1 MLNYDILFAQK
12 DEQMKHLLTVVFTII
27 AVITLA
33 QDAAVVTSSAS
44 LKDGS
49 TVKGEFATQ
58 SITGSTTFMEKLS
71 LDPGIVKSLTLA
83 GTNGEA
89 KVELANGD
97 KFAMTVAND
106 SFAIKSLI
114 GELNI
119 PRNNFRALSLSTRK
133 VAANGYDDRL
143 IFYCTFDDEAAI
155 RSPAVGPIGIFQ
167 KGEFLDGKNGR
178 ALYLPAYTSCAKFIL
193 PGEMIGT
200 AGTIEFWAKINEFG
214 SLTDGGCPRFFE
226 ILALDSR
233 GEISHDWNA
242 NNGSG
247 GSGLT
252 FRIDGLPAMASSHFS
267 MEFSSCIRS
276 SYRHSPMTPPQGW
289 HHYALV
295 WDANGIGDSIRYS
308 ALVFI
313 DGQRV
318 LAAPFNPGWQGPKNL
333 NSGTTLF
340 FPSREDEMPD
350 YARRAYTID
359 EFKIWNYAKTSFDL

>member
-1 MLNYDILFAQK
+1 MKKSYLIAITTLLAGCVTAQTEK
-12 DEQMKHLLTVVFTII
+12 DYAI
-27 AVITLA
+27 
-33 QDAAVVTSSAS
+33 SANAT

-49 TVKGEFATQ
+49 AVKGEFCTEQ
-58 SITGSTTFMEKLS
+58 ISGSTAFMEKLK
-71 LDPGIVKSLTLA
+71 LNPTIVKSLTFA
-83 GTNGEA
+83 GTNGES

-97 KFAMTVAND
+97 KFAMTVANE
-106 SFAIKSLI
+106 SFAIKSLL

-119 PRNNFRALSLSTRK
+119 PRNNFRSIALTQRK
-133 VAANGYDDRL
+133 ISASGDDGL
-143 IFYCTFDDEAAI
+143 VFHCTFDDEAAI
-155 RSPAVGPIGIFQ
+155 KSPAVGPSGIFQ

-178 ALYLPAYTSCAKFIL
+178 ALYLPAYTSCAKFTL

-200 AGTIEFWAKINEFG
+200 AGTIEFWAKVNEFG

-226 ILALDSR
+226 ILALDAR

-252 FRIDGLPAMASSHFS
+252 FRIDGLPAMASSYYS
-267 MEFSSCIRS
+267 MEYSSCIRS
-276 SYRHSPMTPPQGW
+276 SYRRPPTTPPQGW
-289 HHYALV
+289 HHYAIA
-295 WDANGIGDSIRYS
+295 WDTKGIGDSVKYS
-308 ALVFI
+308 SVVFI

-318 LAAPFNPGWQGPKNL
+318 LATPFNPGWQGPKNL
-333 NSGTTLF
+333 SGANTLF

>member
-1 MLNYDILFAQK
+1 MKKSYLIAISALLVSSLAAQTAEK
-12 DEQMKHLLTVVFTII
+12 DYTV
-27 AVITLA
+27 
-33 QDAAVVTSSAS
+33 SANAT

-58 SITGSTTFMEKLS
+58 SITGSTAFMEKIK
-71 LDPGIVKSLTLA
+71 LDPAIVKSLAFA
-83 GTNGEA
+83 GTNGES
-89 KVELANGD
+89 KVELINGD
-97 KFAMTVAND
+97 KFAMTVANER
-106 SFAIKSLI
+106 FAIKSLL

-119 PRNNFRALSLSTRK
+119 SRNNFRSLAFSVRK
-133 VAANGYDDRL
+133 VSASGFDDRL
-143 IFYCTFDDEAAI
+143 VFYCTFDGEAAVK
-155 RSPAVGPIGIFQ
+155 SPAVGPSGIFQ
-167 KGEFLDGKNGR
+167 NGEFLDGKNGR
-178 ALYLPAYTSCAKFIL
+178 ALYLPAHTSGAKFTL

-226 ILALDSR
+226 ILAPEGK

-252 FRIDGLPAMASSHFS
+252 FRVDGLPAISSS
-267 MEFSSCIRS
+267 YSLEYSSRIRS
-276 SYRHSPMTPPQGW
+276 SYRRPLTPPQGW
-289 HHYALV
+289 HHYALA
-295 WDANGIGDSIRYS
+295 WDTNGIGDSTISS
-308 ALVFI
+308 AVIFI

-318 LAAPFNPGWQGPKNL
+318 ISTAFHPAWQGPRNL
-333 NSGTTLF
+333 SNGATLF
-340 FPSREDEMPD
+340 FPNREDEMPD